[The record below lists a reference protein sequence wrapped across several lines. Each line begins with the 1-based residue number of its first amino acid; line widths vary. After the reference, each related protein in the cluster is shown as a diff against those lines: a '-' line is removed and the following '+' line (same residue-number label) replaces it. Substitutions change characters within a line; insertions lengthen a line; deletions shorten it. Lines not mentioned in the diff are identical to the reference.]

1 MQRPVSIAVPIPTTQ
16 DGRRSAWMDGV
27 VDAWAQYLADLMSL
41 RCSFFTR
48 KGGVVRWCDEDPPT
62 YDETTPQCQSCK
74 VQLSTTERR
83 VLCRDCRRRTPMVE
97 TGPTLADVM
106 RRTSHTA
113 YVLDDTKK
121 AVIRTLRKHQELA
134 YDAIEL
140 PRTLRELCLE
150 AHAAHAAH
158 ARSEAT
164 TANTPPA
171 TGNVTFDRALVD
183 IGGSYDQT
191 LICGLYESPV
201 HVGGMG
207 SDLRA
212 QVTTLAIDWITAID
226 ERLRT
231 WFSIPVSSEIVES
244 ASVRKHIELFAMQ
257 IANRV
262 ALLEPPEASK
272 ASVLCVDCFEHCA
285 RVQYVNEELV
295 RDEHR
300 RLDCQGM
307 TLLGRL
313 ARRGIETA
321 EDWSAYAT
329 LQRRLPL
336 METLTS
342 PPPELLREL
351 RSVVQDMRFA
361 ELRDVMGNSN
371 EAGRGATR
379 VGVQAWR
386 ESINPEVLCFL
397 LERAIVQVGQWTQPA
412 GFFIETISRL
422 PPATSEATR
431 AQLRLDPEAI
441 LPPTPWARATGRWQ
455 LVNRERLVLLRTG
468 LRPTGLRIVMLCS
481 ALTQLLG
488 TRTDEPEVFAP
499 GVVAYDLL
507 SSVALRAETLAESA
521 FASLRELMQPLMAGI
536 ECAVVKHQL
545 SNWAGSHL
553 EDDLRSAVRHVCRY
567 SLQELTDVF
576 DVDSNH
582 WDGHSLQLVRKVN
595 ERLVFKMHGSGD
607 SVVSQVLSFA
617 LPLLHQYRVA
627 RLGWTPTMRSRMAGE
642 LLQLLPS
649 VRQWIDNGSEGPLL
663 ITRGE
668 VYDTSDRTK
677 RLLENL
683 KVSKIVRQ
691 FKMTNCDGSKK
702 TVWRFEGPQLSALV
716 APEEVPTQRGSR
728 GSVTQT
734 ASSFWG
740 AGALMEKS

>member
-1 MQRPVSIAVPIPTTQ
+1 MQQPLQIVVPISTQ
-16 DGRRSAWMDGV
+16 DGRRSAWMGSV
-27 VDAWAQYLADLMSL
+27 VDAWAQYLADLLSL
-41 RCSFFTR
+41 RCSFFVR
-48 KGGVVRWCDEDPPT
+48 KGGIVRWVGEDSPS
-62 YDETTPQCQSCK
+62 YDETTPQCQSCH
-74 VQLSTTERR
+74 VFLTEKR
-83 VLCRDCRRRTPMVE
+83 VLCRECRRHTPTVE

-106 RRTSHTA
+106 HRTSHTA

-121 AVIRTLRKHQELA
+121 AVICTLRKHQELA

-150 AHAAHAAH
+150 AAHAA
-158 ARSEAT
+158 RSDT
-164 TANTPPA
+164 NTAN

-183 IGGSYDQT
+183 IGGSWDQT

-201 HVGGMG
+201 QVGGMG
-207 SDLRA
+207 VDLRA
-212 QVTTLAIDWITAID
+212 SVTALTIDWLIAID

-231 WFSIPVSSEIVES
+231 WFGISVSNDAVES

-257 IANRV
+257 ISNRV
-262 ALLEPPEASK
+262 SLLEPPEASK
-272 ASVLCVDCFEHCA
+272 ASLLCIDCFEHCA

-295 RDEHR
+295 RDEQR

-321 EDWSAYAT
+321 EDWNSYST
-329 LQRRLPL
+329 MQRRLPL
-336 METLTS
+336 MEILKT

-351 RSVVQDMRFA
+351 RSVFQNMRFA
-361 ELRDVMGNSN
+361 ELRDVMGNAN
-371 EAGRGATR
+371 EAGRLTTR
-379 VGVQAWR
+379 VGVEAWR

-397 LERAIVQVGQWTQPA
+397 LERAILQVNQWTQPA

-455 LVNRERLVLLRTG
+455 LVNRERLLLLRTG

-488 TRTDEPEVFAP
+488 TRTDEAEVFAP
-499 GVVAYDLL
+499 GVVSCDLL
-507 SSVALRAETLAESA
+507 NSVAMRAERLAESA

-576 DVDSNH
+576 NVDSNH
-582 WDGHSLQLVRKVN
+582 WDGHSSQLVRKVN
-595 ERLVFKMHGSGD
+595 ERLVFKMQGSGD
-607 SVVSQVLSFA
+607 MVVSQVLSFA

-649 VRQWIDNGSEGPLL
+649 VRKWISNGSKGPLL

-683 KVSKIVRQ
+683 KASKIVRQ
-691 FKMTNCDGSKK
+691 SKMTNYDGSKK
-702 TVWRFEGPQLSALV
+702 TVWRFEGHQLLALV
-716 APEEVPTQRGSR
+716 APEE
-728 GSVTQT
+728 
-734 ASSFWG
+734 ASTPP
-740 AGALMEKS
+740 L

>member
-1 MQRPVSIAVPIPTTQ
+1 MQQSVSIAVPISQ
-16 DGRRSAWMDGV
+16 DGRRSAWMDSV
-27 VDAWAQYLADLMSL
+27 VDAWAQYLADLLSL
-41 RCSFFTR
+41 RCSFFVR
-48 KGGVVRWCDEDPPT
+48 KAGIVRWVGEDSPS
-62 YDETTPQCQSCK
+62 YDESVPQCQSCQ
-74 VQLSTTERR
+74 VSMTEKR
-83 VLCRDCRRRTPMVE
+83 VLCRECRRRTPTVE

-106 RRTSHTA
+106 HRTSHTA

-150 AHAAHAAH
+150 AAHAA
-158 ARSEAT
+158 RSD
-164 TANTPPA
+164 ANTTN
-171 TGNVTFDRALVD
+171 TGNVAFDRALVD

-212 QVTTLAIDWITAID
+212 QVTTLATDWLTAID
-226 ERLRT
+226 ERMRS
-231 WFSIPVSSEIVES
+231 WFGISVSSDAVES

-257 IANRV
+257 IANRIS
-262 ALLEPPEASK
+262 LLEPPEASK
-272 ASVLCVDCFEHCA
+272 ASLLCIDCFEHCA

-295 RDEHR
+295 RDEQR

-313 ARRGIETA
+313 ARQGIETA
-321 EDWSAYAT
+321 EDWYAYST
-329 LQRRLPL
+329 MQRRLPL
-336 METLTS
+336 METLKK
-342 PPPELLREL
+342 PPPELLRKL

-361 ELRDVMGNSN
+361 VLRDVLGNAN
-371 EAGRGATR
+371 EAGRSATR
-379 VGVQAWR
+379 VGVEAWR

-397 LERAIVQVGQWTQPA
+397 LERAIVQVNQWTQPA
-412 GFFIETISRL
+412 GFFVETITRL

-431 AQLRLDPEAI
+431 AQLRLDPRAI

-455 LVNRERLVLLRTG
+455 FVPRERLVLLRTG

-499 GVVAYDLL
+499 GVVAHDLL
-507 SSVALRAETLAESA
+507 NSVAMRAERLAESA

-582 WDGHSLQLVRKVN
+582 WDGHSSQLVRKVN
-595 ERLVFKMHGSGD
+595 ERLVFKMQGSGD

-617 LPLLHQYRVA
+617 LPLLRQYRVA

-649 VRQWIDNGSEGPLL
+649 VRQWISNGSEGPLL

-668 VYDTSDRTK
+668 VYDTSDRTR

-683 KVSKIVRQ
+683 KASKIVRQ
-691 FKMTNCDGSKK
+691 SKMTNCDGSKK
-702 TVWRFEGPQLSALV
+702 TVWRFEGPQLLALV
-716 APEEVPTQRGSR
+716 APEEAATPPLQS
-728 GSVTQT
+728 
-734 ASSFWG
+734 
-740 AGALMEKS
+740 